1 MRTPWAAVLPPPRW
15 RPLLAL
21 SAVALWP
28 GLQLPVGDGL
38 GGHMLLFCLD
48 GLALVPVAMALSAV
62 VEQLI
67 EHLGPRWGGLLSVMF
82 GNIVEFLI
90 AFNALSSGLYPLVVM
105 SIAGAVA
112 INCLPVL
119 GLAIVVACR
128 GGATLAIDPDS
139 RELQNQQLLLSALLL
154 ALPSVFFRQPLNTA
168 LQGNEHADAF
178 SLYSSLVAVL
188 ALLVYGLAVFETL
201 RQGADHDLP
210 ADHNTVAPSKGGL
223 GGLLSALAGW
233 TVLVALISDHLVGT
247 LERLIDGSHLN
258 ALFVGLFLLPLFGS
272 LPEALITLK
281 AARRRLSAVMLIS
294 TIDSSLQLLLFVLPL
309 LVLCGLPLGRYLHLG
324 LPPVALAVLAVA
336 VLMIERITENHV
348 LKAYE
353 GVQLVVLFVAMA
365 LGALL
370 LSPVAS
376 LASA

>member
-1 MRTPWAAVLPPPRW
+1 MMMPWAAVLPPPRW
-15 RPLLAL
+15 RPLLLL
-21 SAVALWP
+21 SAVVLWP
-28 GLQLPVGDGL
+28 GVLPVGDGL
-38 GGHMLLFCLD
+38 GGHMLLFALD
-48 GLALVPVAMALSAV
+48 GLALLPVAMALSMV

-105 SIAGAVA
+105 SIAGAVV

-128 GGATLAIDPDS
+128 GHRTLAIDPDS

-154 ALPSVFFRQPLNTA
+154 ALPSVFFQQPMNTS

-178 SLYSSLVAVL
+178 SLYSSLVAAL
-188 ALLVYGLAVFETL
+188 ALLVYGLAVIETL
-201 RQGADHDLP
+201 RQGGNHDLVV
-210 ADHNTVAPSKGGL
+210 DHNSTAMPSKPAL
-223 GGLLSALAGW
+223 GGLLLALGGW
-233 TVLVALISDHLVGT
+233 TVLVALLSDHLVGT
-247 LERLIDGSHLN
+247 LEQLVEGSHLN
-258 ALFVGLFLLPLFGS
+258 AVFVGLFLLPLFGS

-309 LVLCGLPLGRYLHLG
+309 LVLCGLPMGRFLHLG
-324 LPPVALAVLAVA
+324 LPPVALAGLAVA

-348 LKAYE
+348 LKSYE
-353 GVQLVVLFVAMA
+353 GVQLLVLFVAMA

-370 LSPVAS
+370 LSPVAA
-376 LASA
+376 LANA